1 MASYE
6 TIIGL
11 EIHVELKT
19 NTKIFC
25 NCSTEFG
32 AEPNANTC
40 PVCLGLPGTLPV
52 INEEVVN
59 MAVKAGL
66 AINCDINQLNKFDR
80 KNYFYPDLPKAY
92 QISQFDMPICIDG
105 HVDIDTEGG
114 KKRIRINRIHMEED
128 AGKLVHMEYEP
139 FTLIDYNRVGVP
151 LIEIVTEP
159 DIRSIE
165 EAITFLKTLKSILEY
180 SEVSDVK
187 MEQGSLRCDANI
199 SLRKVGDTKLNTRVE
214 IKNLNSFKELQ
225 RALEKE
231 EKRQKELYVYGEEY
245 KIVQETR
252 RWDAAKGKTISM
264 RSKEEAHDYRYFPE
278 PDITPLYVEDSIIKN
293 AKETLPELPQQK
305 RERFL
310 KEYGINEEEV
320 DILIGDKDMSGYY
333 EELVMASGDA
343 KSACNWMLRDVVRVL
358 NEQKIEF
365 KEFPVSSKN
374 LGAMIKMAKS
384 GKINSSAATKVFD
397 EMVATGK
404 TPETIV
410 EEKGLV
416 QVNDTSA
423 IEAIV
428 EQVLADNQNVVEQ
441 YKSGNEKVKGFLVG
455 QIMKLSKGKANPK
468 IASEILDSKLSR

>member
-59 MAVKAGL
+59 MAVKAGH

-105 HVDIDTEGG
+105 NVDIDTENG

-159 DIRSIE
+159 DIRSID
-165 EAITFLKTLKSILEY
+165 EAIIFLKTLKSILEY

-199 SLRKVGDTKLNTRVE
+199 SLRKVGDTNYNTRVE

-231 EKRQKELYVYGEEY
+231 EKRQKELYVYG
-245 KIVQETR
+245 
-252 RWDAAKGKTISM
+252 
-264 RSKEEAHDYRYFPE
+264 
-278 PDITPLYVEDSIIKN
+278 
-293 AKETLPELPQQK
+293 
-305 RERFL
+305 
-310 KEYGINEEEV
+310 
-320 DILIGDKDMSGYY
+320 
-333 EELVMASGDA
+333 
-343 KSACNWMLRDVVRVL
+343 
-358 NEQKIEF
+358 
-365 KEFPVSSKN
+365 
-374 LGAMIKMAKS
+374 
-384 GKINSSAATKVFD
+384 
-397 EMVATGK
+397 
-404 TPETIV
+404 
-410 EEKGLV
+410 
-416 QVNDTSA
+416 
-423 IEAIV
+423 
-428 EQVLADNQNVVEQ
+428 
-441 YKSGNEKVKGFLVG
+441 
-455 QIMKLSKGKANPK
+455 
-468 IASEILDSKLSR
+468 